1 MSRKNNRKP
10 FRRFRQNAGT
20 LTHFPFAE
28 PLGRIN
34 RARYQAEQDV
44 RLFLQRAE
52 AAERRGDAAWS
63 ERWFERAAELEQQ
76 LAGA

>member
-28 PLGRIN
+28 PIGRIN
-34 RARYQAEQDV
+34 RARFRAEQDV

-52 AAERRGDAAWS
+52 AAELRGDVA
-63 ERWFERAAELEQQ
+63 WFERAAELEQQ